1 MVQKST
7 KQDVVN
13 RRYKGKM
20 VFERTKVYAS
30 TQSKSNDSGYKRVK
44 AKSDTQKSYHW
55 MARCFLKSFEED
67 ERCELLGATSLK
79 ISRYD

>member
-1 MVQKST
+1 MHNKCNCIDSYIYTKPHDSTTFEGALTLYEKMVRKST

-13 RRYKGKM
+13 RRDKGKM

-44 AKSDTQKSYHW
+44 AKTD
-55 MARCFLKSFEED
+55 LE
-67 ERCELLGATSLK
+67 K
-79 ISRYD
+79 I

>member
-44 AKSDTQKSYHW
+44 AKSDTQKSYH
-55 MARCFLKSFEED
+55 
-67 ERCELLGATSLK
+67 
-79 ISRYD
+79 